1 MTCAPEDKNGWNS
14 VWCFFKS
21 QGAVS
26 ALNWVSHW
34 VLNSQSR
41 NDFMTAGSSWQHQ
54 NAESWTLFWYSVIHL
69 CLVTKISCSAI
80 RVLPEETIYSTYARQ
95 TYKSK
100 ILKHI
105 LQNEY
110 ATHIIESASF
120 RLRKEWTIELPNQ
133 FGEKKFRNHPI
144 VCLLYTSPSPRD

>member
-1 MTCAPEDKNGWNS
+1 
-14 VWCFFKS
+14 
-21 QGAVS
+21 
-26 ALNWVSHW
+26 
-34 VLNSQSR
+34 
-41 NDFMTAGSSWQHQ
+41 MTAGSSWQHQ
-54 NAESWTLFWYSVIHL
+54 SAQSWTLFWYSVSHL

-133 FGEKKFRNHPI
+133 FGEKKFRNHPNVHFYI
-144 VCLLYTSPSPRD
+144 TRDHKVVFIPWDFSFMNPLYIKGVYACGHKIFPLVLEGNILWAPA